1 MSFCRKETFSPLVS
15 MLTLAMMLMLA
26 PGASAQSFQY
36 PEYEGMDEIAV
47 SRQGALPNIIDYANA
62 FLSSFVDKTEFYGK
76 VYADWQKYLQAP
88 DTNNTFCVDTK
99 NAYMHYELVRPEPDD
114 TLVFE
119 MCYWNCADRKR
130 RLVCANSYMRV
141 EGDFGY
147 DDYIGT
153 YFYVYDNATGIMREV
168 LAEDIGAL
176 YDGDGLSVFF
186 LPRKGTTIKV
196 SAAGAGERWNEV
208 LKWNGYTFRS
218 KRVR

>member
-1 MSFCRKETFSPLVS
+1 MNRDKSISPLA
-15 MLTLAMMLMLA
+15 MLTIFMMLMLT
-26 PGASAQSFQY
+26 PSASAQSFQY
-36 PEYEGMDEIAV
+36 PEYEGMEEIAV
-47 SRQGALPNIIDYANA
+47 SHQDAQPNIIDYATA
-62 FLSSFVDKTEFYGK
+62 FLSRFADKTTFYGK
-76 VYADWQKYLQAP
+76 AYADWQKYLAAP
-88 DTNNTFCVDTK
+88 DTDTTFCVDTK

-114 TLVFE
+114 TIVIE

-130 RLVCANSYMRV
+130 RLVCANSYMRF
-141 EGDFGY
+141 EGDYGY

-153 YFYVYDNATGIMREV
+153 YFYVYDNATGIMRDV
-168 LAEDIGAL
+168 WPEDIGAL

-196 SAAGAGERWNEV
+196 SAAAGGERWNEV